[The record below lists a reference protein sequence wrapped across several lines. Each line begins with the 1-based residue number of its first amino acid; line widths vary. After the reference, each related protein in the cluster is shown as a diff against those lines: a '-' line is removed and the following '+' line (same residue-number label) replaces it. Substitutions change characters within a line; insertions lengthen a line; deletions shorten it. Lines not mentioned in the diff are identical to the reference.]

1 MNFQLIESPSDRI
14 RDYLLYHVEW
24 ICACFC
30 LVLVILLLA
39 GQVVGQNQHIRE
51 LENPDYLTK
60 LDNLHG
66 YMKSGKIRYIWRQEY
81 CK

>member
-1 MNFQLIESPSDRI
+1 MIELIESPADRL

-24 ICACFC
+24 ICLSIF
-30 LVLVILLLA
+30 LTTVIALET
-39 GQVVGQNQHIRE
+39 GYIVGQNQHIRE

>member
-1 MNFQLIESPSDRI
+1 MIELIESPADRL
-14 RDYLLYHVEW
+14 REYLLYHVEW
-24 ICACFC
+24 ICACFF
-30 LVLVILLLA
+30 LVLIILLLA

-66 YMKSGKIRYIWRQEY
+66 YMKDGITRWAWQQDY

>member
-1 MNFQLIESPSDRI
+1 MINLIESPTDKL

-24 ICACFC
+24 ICLTIFLIA
-30 LVLVILLLA
+30 IIALLA